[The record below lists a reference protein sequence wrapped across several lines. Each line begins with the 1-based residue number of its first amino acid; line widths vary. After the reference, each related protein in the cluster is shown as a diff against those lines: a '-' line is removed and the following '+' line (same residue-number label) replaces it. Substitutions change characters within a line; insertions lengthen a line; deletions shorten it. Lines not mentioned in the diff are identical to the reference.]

1 MSDDKQL
8 LGDIDMTLNCGEP
21 FIPINP
27 ETNEPYYQSIFK
39 ENDAVWIERPALQ
52 DKPYLMAF
60 FSDKSIK
67 ELEAMFRQEPN
78 IEAPSNSKK

>member
-1 MSDDKQL
+1 MGCVMSDNLSCLPQSKHL
-8 LGDIDMTLNCGEP
+8 LSLYDDVSDV
-21 FIPINP
+21 
-27 ETNEPYYQSIFK
+27 ETFS
-39 ENDAVWIERPALQ
+39 WIERPALQ

-60 FSDKSIK
+60 FADKSIK